1 MSTRLELLK
10 RYLIEDPD
18 DSFLQY
24 ALALE
29 FIALNDHSKAY
40 IELERLLLKDP
51 GYLPAYYMAG
61 KTCEALTQFDKAKVW
76 YSKGIDLARLKKDMH
91 TLNELLAALE
101 NLE

>member
-10 RYLIEDPD
+10 RYLKEDPD

-29 FIALNDHSKAY
+29 FIALNDHTKAY
-40 IELERLLLKDP
+40 MELERLLLNDP

-61 KTCEALTQFDKAKVW
+61 KSCEVLTQFEKAKEW
-76 YSKGIDLARLKKDMH
+76 YSKGIELARMKKDMH
-91 TLNELLAALE
+91 TMGELSGALE